1 MLNIRPQNMDLSNLT
16 IIIPSYNRPQ
26 HVIQTLKFWSKF
38 NVNLHLVDGSKKPV
52 LDFQNIIINTK
63 IKYHHIQ
70 ILSEVDRIKKILPLI
85 KTKYSILSSDDDV
98 LLPFA
103 LYECLNELENDKD
116 IISCYGQTLSF
127 YKKDNEIK
135 FNRTD
140 KELSNFKNDSND
152 KIKRLN
158 KHMRNYVPSIIY
170 SVMTSNLFKNIFNVE
185 NFSQFKF
192 FASLELRATLL
203 VNYYGKSKVI
213 DNLLVL
219 RNKSENSAIHRN
231 SENTSFF
238 RCMYYPGQKDQRYKF
253 INQLVKTI
261 KDKNMISDKNLF
273 KMFNSSLFTYLLFT
287 FKRFFTKK
295 LPLIFKYNIPLFYRM
310 NKEKKL
316 SKLISI
322 SELSYFCKNNN
333 IHLNI
338 KDQDLIHQFFN
349 SEFK

>member
-1 MLNIRPQNMDLSNLT
+1 MDLSNLT

-26 HVIQTLKFWSKF
+26 HAIQTLKFWSKF
-38 NVNLHLVDGSKKPV
+38 NVNLHLVDGSEKPV
-52 LDFQNIIINTK
+52 LDFQNITINTK

-140 KELSNFKNDSND
+140 KELSNFKNDSDD

-158 KHMRNYVPSIIY
+158 KHMKNYVPSIIY
-170 SVMTSNLFKNIFNVE
+170 SVMSSNLFKNIFDTE

-219 RNKSENSAIHRN
+219 
-231 SENTSFF
+231 
-238 RCMYYPGQKDQRYKF
+238 
-253 INQLVKTI
+253 
-261 KDKNMISDKNLF
+261 
-273 KMFNSSLFTYLLFT
+273 
-287 FKRFFTKK
+287 
-295 LPLIFKYNIPLFYRM
+295 
-310 NKEKKL
+310 
-316 SKLISI
+316 
-322 SELSYFCKNNN
+322 
-333 IHLNI
+333 
-338 KDQDLIHQFFN
+338 
-349 SEFK
+349 